1 MAKKSAHTQRAY
13 RSDWAD
19 FAQWCAGEGVA
30 ALPASV
36 ESVVDYV
43 SELAATRKAATVE
56 RRLAAISEAHRE
68 VGLPSPTDDDR
79 IRIDVTRMRWHQ
91 RKSTE
96 RTVPLAVRELR
107 VMLGA
112 LPGGLVGA
120 RDRALLLVG
129 YGAGL
134 RPSELVTLDVPDL
147 VVGDDGLA
155 VSLMRGRVVIPYGSS
170 PELCAVTAWQ
180 DWTSAAGL
188 TSGPAFRAVDR
199 HGRLGV
205 NRLGEKAVTRIV
217 RRAAERAGLDEQR
230 YSALSLR
237 LGMVT
242 AATEVGAPD
251 RGIMAQT
258 GHRSRPLVRRYMR
271 EAREPPA

>member
-1 MAKKSAHTQRAY
+1 MAKKSAHTLRAY

-19 FAQWCAGEGVA
+19 FAQWCVARGEP

-43 SELAATRKAATVE
+43 AELSATRKASTVE
-56 RRLAAISEAHRE
+56 RRLAAIGEAHRE
-68 VGLPSPTDDDR
+68 VGLASPTDDDR

-91 RKSTE
+91 RKSTD

-107 VMLGA
+107 VMLAA
-112 LPGGLVGA
+112 LPDDLVGA

-134 RPSELVTLDVPDL
+134 RPSELVGMDVSDL
-147 VVGDDGLA
+147 SVVDDGLA

-170 PELCAVTAWQ
+170 RPLCAVTAWQ
-180 DWTSAAGL
+180 EWMVTAGL

-205 NRLGEKAVTRIV
+205 NRLGEKSVTRIV

-271 EAREPPA
+271 EAREPPD

>member
-1 MAKKSAHTQRAY
+1 MAKTSANTQRAY

-19 FAQWCAGEGVA
+19 FAQWCVA
-30 ALPASV
+30 RGDPALPASV
-36 ESVVDYV
+36 ESVIDYIA
-43 SELAATRKAATVE
+43 ELAATRKASTVE
-56 RRLAAISEAHRE
+56 RRLAAIGEAHRE
-68 VGLPSPTDDDR
+68 VGLSSPTDDAS

-91 RKSTE
+91 RQSTG

-107 VMLGA
+107 AMLAA
-112 LPGGLVGA
+112 LAGGLVGA

-134 RPSELVTLDVPDL
+134 RPSELVTLDVSDL
-147 VVGDDGLA
+147 SVVGDGLA

-180 DWTSAAGL
+180 EWSLAAGL
-188 TSGPAFRAVDR
+188 THGPALRAVDR
-199 HGRLGV
+199 HGRLGM
-205 NRLGEKAVTRIV
+205 NRLGEKSITRIV

-237 LGMVT
+237 LGMVA
-242 AATEVGAPD
+242 AATEVGARD
-251 RGIMAQT
+251 RGIMGQT

-271 EAREPPA
+271 EATDPSA

>member
-1 MAKKSAHTQRAY
+1 MAKKSANTQRAY

-19 FAQWCAGEGVA
+19 FAQWCVARGEP

-36 ESVVDYV
+36 DSVVDYV
-43 SELAATRKAATVE
+43 AELAGTRKASTVE
-56 RRLAAISEAHRE
+56 RRLAAIGEAHRE
-68 VGLPSPTDDDR
+68 VGLASPTDDDR

-91 RKSTE
+91 RKATD

-107 VMLGA
+107 AILAG

-129 YGAGL
+129 YGAAL
-134 RPSELVTLDVPDL
+134 RPSELVSLDVADL
-147 VVGDDGLA
+147 GVTDGGLSVA
-155 VSLMRGRVVIPYGSS
+155 LMRREVVIPYGSS
-170 PELCAVTAWQ
+170 PELCAVTAWHE
-180 DWTSAAGL
+180 WVVAAGL
-188 TSGPAFRAVDR
+188 ANGPAFRAVDR

-205 NRLGEKAVTRIV
+205 TRLGEKSITRIV

-237 LGMVT
+237 LGMVA

-258 GHRSRPLVRRYMR
+258 GLRSRPLVRRYMR
-271 EAREPPA
+271 EARDPSP